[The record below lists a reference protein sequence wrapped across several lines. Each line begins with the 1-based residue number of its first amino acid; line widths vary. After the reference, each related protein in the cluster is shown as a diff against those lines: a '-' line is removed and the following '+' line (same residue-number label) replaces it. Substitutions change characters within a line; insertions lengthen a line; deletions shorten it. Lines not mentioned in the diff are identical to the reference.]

1 MADLLHS
8 QCDEMLVY
16 HIATPVNKWIPPCDV
31 VNKVMMGAIRAP
43 LVFWLPFV
51 PQWFHKNNIH
61 VLIFVDS
68 FPDRRMP
75 KNVAFSVC
83 SHFYV
88 ILLSWPHSVRCVG
101 FLLKVVLF
109 LLWCVLKELRP
120 KSGLTRY
127 QLQYAVTETSSMPG
141 YSTRKL
147 QWWRNVKL

>member
-88 ILLSWPHSVRCVG
+88 ILLSWPHSVRCVSRNCG
-101 FLLKVVLF
+101 LNLDWLNIN
-109 LLWCVLKELRP
+109 CNTPSRRP
-120 KSGLTRY
+120 APC
-127 QLQYAVTETSSMPG
+127 QVTAHGNCNHGVMWNSNSI
-141 YSTRKL
+141 RL
-147 QWWRNVKL
+147 